1 MKIGFVGAG
10 VMGIPMIGHLVDA
23 GHEVSAF
30 DAAPSALQR
39 LRERVPGVRVGANA
53 REAGEGADIVFTM
66 LPNGREV
73 RRCLEGSEGLAA
85 GLAAGVLL
93 VDTSSSEPPATRE
106 TAAWLATRNV
116 RMMDAPVSGAV
127 EGAEAADLVFMVGG
141 DASDLAF
148 ARPVLERM
156 GPTIVHL
163 GPVGAGHL
171 MKTVN
176 NLATALTLAGTL
188 EAMSIGRAGGLDP
201 SRMLEVLNVSTGES
215 FVSRCKIGQHI
226 LPGTF
231 GDPFRLALMFKDV
244 SIAADEASTSGLD
257 LPMTGRGREVWAA
270 ATQALGDEASVMAL
284 ARWYAQATGVPLWE
298 ADGFPDG
305 PAG

>member
-10 VMGIPMIGHLVDA
+10 VMGIPMIGHLVQA
-23 GHEVSAF
+23 GHEVTAF
-30 DAAPSALQR
+30 DAAPTSLQR
-39 LRERVPGVRVGANA
+39 LRERVPGARVGAHA
-53 REAGEGADIVFTM
+53 REAGESAEIVFTM

-73 RRCLEGSEGLAA
+73 RRCLEGPKGLAA
-85 GLAAGVLL
+85 GLAQGTLL

-106 TAAWLATRNV
+106 TAAWLAAAGV
-116 RMMDAPVSGAV
+116 RMLDAPVSGAV
-127 EGAEAADLVFMVGG
+127 EGAEAAELVFMVGG
-141 DASDLAF
+141 DASDLDR
-148 ARPVLERM
+148 ARPLLECM
-156 GPTIVHL
+156 GHTIIHL

-188 EAMSIGRAGGLDP
+188 EAMSIGKAGGLDP

-226 LPGTF
+226 LPGSF

-244 SIAADEASTSGLD
+244 SIAAQEAATFGLD
-257 LPMTGRGREVWAA
+257 LPMTARGREVWSD
-270 ATQALGDEASVMAL
+270 ATAALGEEASVMAL
-284 ARWYAQATGVPLWE
+284 ARWYAQTTGVALWGSE
-298 ADGFPDG
+298 SSSDES
-305 PAG
+305 AG